1 VKVRS
6 AWGCVVLAAL
16 FLCLGVQGGGSAT
29 LAGGGALWGKRYDGP
44 AHKTDAGEAIARSAD
59 GTKVFVAGLSYGGSA
74 LGYDYVTLAY
84 NASTGAKAWASRYNG
99 PGSGLDAPTAIAVS
113 PDGTKVY
120 VTGESFGNSTTGQ
133 AYATVAYNASTGAKV
148 WATRYN
154 GPADGSD
161 KANSVAVS
169 PDGTRVFVTGVSWGG
184 ATPEYDYATV
194 AYNAVTGAQ
203 VWAQRYNGPGS
214 EEDAARSVA
223 VSSDGTKVFVTG
235 GSDGGGNTA
244 DDYATAAYDAATGAK
259 LWLKRYDA
267 LAHSTD
273 RAESLAVSPTAL
285 RIFVTGQSYG
295 GAGTAYDYAT
305 VAYNF
310 AGTKLWSIRY
320 NGSASQNDYGYA
332 LTVSADGSKV
342 FVTGGSDGSG
352 SFQDYGTVGYNASTG
367 AKLWSTRYNGPG
379 NSYDAGYS
387 IGVNPAGTKLFV
399 TGESYGGPA
408 YSFDGATVAY
418 NPTTGSKLWATRNN
432 GPANMFDRFKSLAVS
447 ADGAN
452 VFVAGESDDT
462 STGRD
467 VVTVS
472 YKG

>member
-1 VKVRS
+1 
-6 AWGCVVLAAL
+6 VLTTL
-16 FLCLGVQGGGSAT
+16 FLCLGVPSGGASS

-44 AHKTDAGEAIARSAD
+44 AHKTDAGEAIARSSD
-59 GTKVFVAGLSYGGSA
+59 GTKVFVAGMSYGGSA
-74 LGYDYVTLAY
+74 LSYDYATIVY

-99 PGSGLDAPTAIAVS
+99 PGSGLDLPNAIAVS

-120 VTGESFGNSTTGQ
+120 VTGESYGSSTTDQ
-133 AYATVAYNASTGAKV
+133 AFATVAYNASTGAKV

-154 GPADGSD
+154 GPVNGADR
-161 KANSVAVS
+161 ARSVAVS

-184 ATPEYDYATV
+184 SASQYDYATV
-194 AYNAVTGAQ
+194 AYNAATGAQ
-203 VWAQRYNGPGS
+203 VWAQRYNGPDN
-214 EEDAARSVA
+214 EEDEGHSVA

-235 GSDGGGNTA
+235 WSDGGGNTSY
-244 DDYATAAYDAATGAK
+244 DYATVAYDAATGAK

-267 LAHSTD
+267 LAHFSD
-273 RAESLAVSPTAL
+273 RAKAVAVSPTASRL
-285 RIFVTGQSYG
+285 FVTGESYG
-295 GAGTAYDYAT
+295 GAATAYDYVT

-310 AGTKLWSIRY
+310 AGTKLWSVRY

-352 SFQDYGTVGYNASTG
+352 SFQDYGTVGYTASTG

-387 IGVNPAGTKLFV
+387 VGVNPAGTKLFV

-418 NPTTGSKLWATRNN
+418 NPTTGSKLWATRDN

-467 VVTVS
+467 LVITA
-472 YKG
+472 YQG